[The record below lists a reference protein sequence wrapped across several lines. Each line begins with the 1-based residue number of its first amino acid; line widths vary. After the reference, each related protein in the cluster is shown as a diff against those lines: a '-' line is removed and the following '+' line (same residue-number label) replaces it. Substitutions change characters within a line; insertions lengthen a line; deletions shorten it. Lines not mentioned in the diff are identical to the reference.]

1 MKNILKQ
8 MQSSAIRYT
17 AVISEILKVAVTI
30 VDNNQVR
37 IASTGHTTLDVGKNM
52 SERGHIVKAALET
65 GELQVMKEPKSH
77 PACQE
82 CRYYDSCR
90 ELLEIWAPIKVRKNV
105 VGAIGFVCE
114 TAAQKRHIVKGFES
128 DLAFLQ
134 QMAELIGLEAAALE
148 EREKDIAAIRLLELV
163 FARLDMGIISAGE
176 DDQVLQMN
184 HFAQKLLNVEEM
196 GGRRMKMVLERTGNV
211 IANTPEYRMLLNE
224 NSYLLVGNVF
234 EIDIKPYTKVFM
246 FHDAKNVRENGAGL
260 VELGRRRAL
269 DQIIGNS
276 DQTFQIKERIRM
288 ISGSVSSVLI
298 TGEEGVDKELYARV
312 IHQESDRVNQP
323 MITVNCS
330 AIPEGDLEKELFGMA
345 RNSQNGNSK
354 GKVGKLELA
363 SSGVLFLNEVGSLSL
378 TLQGKL
384 ARVLDRQE
392 FCRIGSKKMIK
403 LNTRIIAASN
413 ENLEDRIARG
423 EFRQDLYYLLSVIPL
438 NIPPLRERKEDIRL
452 LALYYIDRYS
462 RQLKRSVSGID
473 ETFFQ
478 CLESYDWPGNVRE
491 LQNVME
497 FVVNMLGYPGLIK
510 AEHLPSKIFKSSNLE
525 LPQDINLKNME
536 REIIRKALLIYGN
549 GKESKREIAQRLG
562 IGTATLYRKIS
573 EYHLN

>member
-8 MQSSAIRYT
+8 MQGSAIRYT

-30 VDNNQVR
+30 VDNHQVR
-37 IASTGHTTLDVGKNM
+37 IASTGHTTPDIGKDM
-52 SERGHIVKAALET
+52 SERGHIAKAALET
-65 GELQVMKEPKSH
+65 GELQVMREPKSH
-77 PACQE
+77 PSCRE
-82 CRYYDSCR
+82 CRYYDSCK
-90 ELLEIWAPIKVRKNV
+90 ELLEIWAPIKVKKNV

-114 TAAQKRHIVKGFES
+114 TAAQKRHIVKGFDS

-163 FARLDMGIISAGE
+163 FARLDMGIISLGE
-176 DDQVLQMN
+176 DNQVLQMN
-184 HFAQKLLNVEEM
+184 RFARELLAVGEIE
-196 GGRRMKMVLERTGNV
+196 GRNMKVTLERTGNV
-211 IANTPEYRMLLNE
+211 IANTHEYRMLLNE

-234 EIDIKPYTKVFM
+234 EIDINPYTRVFM

-260 VELGRRRAL
+260 AELGRQRAL
-269 DQIIGNS
+269 DRIIGNS

-298 TGEEGVDKELYARV
+298 TGEEGVDKELYAGV
-312 IHQESDRVNQP
+312 IHQESDRMNQP

-330 AIPEGDLEKELFGMA
+330 AIPEGDLEKELFGTA
-345 RNSQNGNSK
+345 RNNQTGNSK

-363 SSGVLFLNEVGSLSL
+363 SSGVLFLNEVGTLSL

-384 ARVLDRQE
+384 ARALDRQE
-392 FCRIGSKKMIK
+392 FSRIGSKKMIR
-403 LNTRIIAASN
+403 LNARIIAASDK
-413 ENLEDRIARG
+413 NLEDRIEKG
-423 EFRQDLYYLLSVIPL
+423 EFRRDLYYLLSVIPL
-438 NIPPLRERKEDIRL
+438 HIPPLRERKEDIRL
-452 LALYYIDRYS
+452 LALHYIERYS
-462 RQLKRSVSGID
+462 RQLKRNISGMD
-473 ETFFQ
+473 EAFFQ

-510 AEHLPSKIFKSSNLE
+510 AEHLPSKILENSNLR